1 MRRLVSGGD
10 PFKGLPRVWLPE
22 DQALL
27 SRDLVR
33 GRPGRRL
40 HRHHHHGRRHPLCQV
55 ENLQVQR

>member
-1 MRRLVSGGD
+1 MGHLVSGGD
-10 PFKGLPRVWLPE
+10 PVKGLPGVWLPE

-40 HRHHHHGRRHPLCQV
+40 HRDHHHGRRHSMRQV
-55 ENLQVQR
+55 EDLQVQR